1 VSAAFAPLDDL
12 VIETVDSVCG
22 SSKTLTAIAVALDR
36 ARTEG
41 VKTLVAMPSLQ
52 LIAEMSELAR
62 RQSDVPVTV
71 ITSASEEPAAAA
83 RRPPTSAMLREH
95 IQRTVSG
102 GEVVFITHETL
113 HRTAPDWPAQAAQLE
128 LIIDEVPE

>member
-1 VSAAFAPLDDL
+1 MSAAFAPLDDL

-71 ITSASEEPAAAA
+71 ITSSSEEPAADA
-83 RRPPTSAMLREH
+83 RRPPTTAMLREH

>member
-52 LIAEMSELAR
+52 LIAEMSEVAR

-71 ITSASEEPAAAA
+71 ITSAEEPAADA
-83 RRPPTSAMLREH
+83 RRPPTTAMLREH